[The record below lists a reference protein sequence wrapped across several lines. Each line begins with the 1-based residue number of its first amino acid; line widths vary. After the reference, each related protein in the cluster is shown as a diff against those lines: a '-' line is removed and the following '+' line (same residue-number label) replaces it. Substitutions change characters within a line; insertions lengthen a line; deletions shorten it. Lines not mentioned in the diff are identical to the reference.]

1 MVIEMESILISIVI
15 IFQVVIF
22 YKLISIKHDDDVD
35 VKPLITEEVLPT
47 INFDFLHSEAEKY
60 EQEHCALIIGD
71 SIQFAIDR
79 GSNFVKIHCYPSLVN
94 IYEEVLN
101 KTLEQYDGEVS
112 HNVEG
117 NYLILKWC
125 QGQIAQQ
132 TQKQRAKLHSN
143 LMECIDKK
151 LYQARKN
158 GRCYLFIEGLKDE
171 CNYSEV
177 NHFGQ
182 YLKIDSLFTKEYI
195 TDICKQKGLN
205 VEVCRKLH
213 TNDSDELLIYW

>member
-1 MVIEMESILISIVI
+1 MESILISFVI

-22 YKLISIKHDDDVD
+22 YKLISIKHETDIEET
-35 VKPLITEEVLPT
+35 PLEIEEVTSTPT

-60 EQEHCALIIGD
+60 EQEHCALIISD

-79 GSNFVKIHCYPSLVN
+79 GSNFVRIHCYPSLVN

-101 KTLEQYDGEVS
+101 KILEQYNGEVS
-112 HNVEG
+112 HTIEG
-117 NYLILKWC
+117 NYLILTWL
-125 QGQIAQQ
+125 QGDLAKY
-132 TQKQRAKLHSN
+132 TNKQRVKLHSN

-151 LYQARKN
+151 LYQSRVS
-158 GRCYLFIEGLKDE
+158 GHCYLSLESLKKE
-171 CNYSEV
+171 CNYSEI

-182 YLKIDSLFTKEYI
+182 YLKINSIFTKEYVA
-195 TDICKQKGLN
+195 DICKGKGLN
-205 VEVCRKLH
+205 VKVCRKIH